1 MRTMLAFSAVGL
13 MISSAA
19 LAQDA
24 AAPVPVKKKDDGS
37 KVVCKT
43 EQFVGS
49 IIPRRICKTKAE
61 WEAAAENSQHYLDEK
76 RRLGVD
82 QQSIRGRSGG

>member
-1 MRTMLAFSAVGL
+1 MRTLLVAAVGL

-19 LAQDA
+19 SAQDA
-24 AAPVPVKKKDDGS
+24 APEPVKKKDNGS

-49 IIPRRICKTKAE
+49 VIPRRICKTKAE
-61 WEAAAENSQHYLDEK
+61 WEAAADNSKQYLDEK

>member
-1 MRTMLAFSAVGL
+1 MRTLLAFSAAGL

-24 AAPVPVKKKDDGS
+24 AAPAPAKKKDDGS

-49 IIPRRICKTKAE
+49 VIPRRICKTKAE
-61 WEAAAENSQHYLDEK
+61 WEAAADNSQQYLDEK

>member
-1 MRTMLAFSAVGL
+1 MRTTLALSAFGLIFST
-13 MISSAA
+13 AA
-19 LAQDA
+19 LAEGQEPA
-24 AAPVPVKKKDDGS
+24 KKKDDGS

-49 IIPRRICKTKAE
+49 VNPRRICKTKAE
-61 WEAAAENSQHYLDEK
+61 WEAAAQNSQQYLDEK

-82 QQSIRGRSGG
+82 QQSVRGPVGG